1 MNKEINPNRNI
12 LIEDEPFSISQ
23 VFINMKNSFVQ
34 LLTHWKKLSLFAII
48 GGIMG
53 VLIAWFTPTTYTAKT
68 TFVVEEAKSGGSSIL
83 SSLAGQTG
91 LDIASLSG
99 GNGLFSGDN
108 VLLLLKSTSLV
119 KKSLLTPYDETQT
132 LADAYANVN
141 HLKQKWKSN
150 SKINKEINFG
160 GNLTRLEDSLLQ
172 TMMYTIINK
181 EISITRMDKKVSIF
195 ELLVT
200 SKDEKFSY
208 LFATNLLKKT
218 AEFYIDIKV
227 GNLRK
232 NVVRLQER
240 ADSLLDLLDKK
251 TFNAAEATSQMLNGN
266 RALPDLVSSSEI
278 STRNKTIQTT
288 VYTSLIQNL
297 ELSKTSLIQ
306 QTPVFQ
312 NLDNPEYPL
321 KISKTSKLLYS
332 IVGAMIA
339 VVIGAFSIFI
349 KPTPLA
355 D

>member
-208 LFATNLLKKT
+208 LFANNLLKKT

-349 KPTPLA
+349 KPTPIA

>member
-1 MNKEINPNRNI
+1 MNKENNSNRNI
-12 LIEDEPFSISQ
+12 LIEDEPFSITQ
-23 VFINMKNSFVQ
+23 LFINSQTMFLK
-34 LLTHWKKLSLFAII
+34 LLTHWKKLSLFALVGGLI
-48 GGIMG
+48 G
-53 VLIAWFTPTTYTAKT
+53 VVIAWTTPTTYTAKT

-119 KKSLLTPYDETQT
+119 KKSLLSAYDSTQT

-141 HLKQKWKSN
+141 HLKEKWQSN
-150 SKINKEINFG
+150 PKINKVINFG
-160 GNLTRLEDSLLQ
+160 GTLTRLEDSLLQ

-195 ELLVT
+195 ELLVS
-200 SKDEKFSY
+200 SKDENFSY
-208 LFATNLLKKT
+208 LFASNLLKKT

-232 NVVRLQER
+232 NVARLQVR

-251 TFNAAEATSQMLNGN
+251 TYKAAEATSQMLNGN

-288 VYTSLIQNL
+288 VYTSLVQNL

-321 KISKTSKLLYS
+321 KISKASKTLYL
-332 IVGAMIA
+332 IIGAMVA
-339 VVIGAFSIFI
+339 VLIGAITVFI
-349 KPTPLA
+349 KPTPIA

>member
-1 MNKEINPNRNI
+1 
-12 LIEDEPFSISQ
+12 
-23 VFINMKNSFVQ
+23 
-34 LLTHWKKLSLFAII
+34 
-48 GGIMG
+48 
-53 VLIAWFTPTTYTAKT
+53 
-68 TFVVEEAKSGGSSIL
+68 
-83 SSLAGQTG
+83 
-91 LDIASLSG
+91 
-99 GNGLFSGDN
+99 
-108 VLLLLKSTSLV
+108 
-119 KKSLLTPYDETQT
+119 
-132 LADAYANVN
+132 
-141 HLKQKWKSN
+141 
-150 SKINKEINFG
+150 
-160 GNLTRLEDSLLQ
+160 
-172 TMMYTIINK
+172 MYTIINK

-208 LFATNLLKKT
+208 LFSTNLLKKT

-232 NVVRLQER
+232 NVIRLQER

-251 TFNAAEATSQMLNGN
+251 TYKAAEVTSQMLNGN

-297 ELSKTSLIQ
+297 EISKISLIQ

-321 KISKTSKLLYS
+321 KITKASKLIYL
-332 IVGAMIA
+332 IIGAMLAFI
-339 VVIGAFSIFI
+339 IGAFTVFI
-349 KPTPLA
+349 KPTPIA

>member
-1 MNKEINPNRNI
+1 MNPNRNI

-23 VFINMKNSFVQ
+23 VFTNMKNSFVQ
-34 LLTHWKKLSLFAII
+34 LLTHWKKLSLFAFI
-48 GGIMG
+48 GGLMG
-53 VLIAWFTPTTYTAKT
+53 VLVAFFIPTTYTAKT

-108 VLLLLKSTSLV
+108 VLLLLKSTSLI
-119 KKSLLTPYDETQT
+119 KKSLLSPYDENQT
-132 LADAYANVN
+132 LEDSYANVN
-141 HLKQKWKSN
+141 HLKEKWLSN
-150 SKINKEINFG
+150 SKINKEINFSEK
-160 GNLTRLEDSLLQ
+160 LTRLEDSLLQ
-172 TMMYTIINK
+172 TIMYTIINK

-208 LFATNLLKKT
+208 LFSTNLLKKT

-232 NVVRLQER
+232 NVIRLQER

-251 TFNAAEATSQMLNGN
+251 TYKAAEVTSQMLNGN

-297 ELSKTSLIQ
+297 EISKISLIQ

-321 KISKTSKLLYS
+321 KITKASKLIYL
-332 IVGAMIA
+332 IIGAMLAFI
-339 VVIGAFSIFI
+339 IGAFTVFI
-349 KPTPLA
+349 KPTPIA

>member
-1 MNKEINPNRNI
+1 MNPNRNI

-23 VFINMKNSFVQ
+23 VFTNMKNSFVQ
-34 LLTHWKKLSLFAII
+34 LLTHWKKLSLFAFI
-48 GGIMG
+48 GGLMG
-53 VLIAWFTPTTYTAKT
+53 VLVAFFIPTTYTAKT

-108 VLLLLKSTSLV
+108 VLLLLKSTSLI
-119 KKSLLTPYDETQT
+119 KKSLLSPYDETQT

-141 HLKQKWKSN
+141 HLKEKWLSN
-150 SKINKEINFG
+150 SKINKEINFSEK
-160 GNLTRLEDSLLQ
+160 LTRLEDSLLQ
-172 TMMYTIINK
+172 TIMYTIINK

-208 LFATNLLKKT
+208 LFSTNLLKKT

-232 NVVRLQER
+232 NVIRLQER

-251 TFNAAEATSQMLNGN
+251 TYKAAEVTSQMLNGN

-297 ELSKTSLIQ
+297 EISKISLIQ

-321 KISKTSKLLYS
+321 KITKASKLIYL
-332 IVGAMIA
+332 IIGAMLAFI
-339 VVIGAFSIFI
+339 IGAFTVFI
-349 KPTPLA
+349 KPTPIA

>member
-1 MNKEINPNRNI
+1 MNKEINSNRNI
-12 LIEDEPFSISQ
+12 LIEDEPFSITQ
-23 VFINMKNSFVQ
+23 VFINSQAM
-34 LLTHWKKLSLFAII
+34 LLKLFAHWKKLRLFALI
-48 GGIMG
+48 GGLIG
-53 VLIAWFTPTTYTAKT
+53 VLIAWYTPTTYTAKT

-83 SSLAGQTG
+83 SSLGSQTG

-99 GNGLFSGDN
+99 GNSLFSGDN

-119 KKSLLTPYDETQT
+119 KKSLLSPYDSTQT

-141 HLKQKWKSN
+141 HLKENWQAN
-150 SKINKEINFG
+150 PKINKQINFG
-160 GNLTRLEDSLLQ
+160 GNLQRLEDSLLQ

-208 LFATNLLKKT
+208 LFSTNLLKKT

-251 TFNAAEATSQMLNGN
+251 TYKAAEASSQMLNGN
-266 RALPDLVSSSEI
+266 RALPDLISSSEI

-321 KISKTSKLLYS
+321 KITKASKLIYLL
-332 IVGAMIA
+332 IGAMLA
-339 VVIGAFSIFI
+339 VVIGAFTVFI
-349 KPTPLA
+349 KPTPIA

>member
-1 MNKEINPNRNI
+1 MNPNRNI

-23 VFINMKNSFVQ
+23 VFTNIKNRFVQ
-34 LLTHWKKLSLFAII
+34 LFTHWKKLSLFAFI
-48 GGIMG
+48 GGLIG
-53 VLIAWFTPTTYTAKT
+53 VLVAFFIPTTYTAKT

-108 VLLLLKSTSLV
+108 VLLLLKSTSLI
-119 KKSLLTPYDETQT
+119 KKSLLSPYDSTQT

-141 HLKQKWKSN
+141 HLKENWQAN
-150 SKINKEINFG
+150 PKINKKINFG
-160 GNLTRLEDSLLQ
+160 GKLQRLEDSLLQ

-208 LFATNLLKKT
+208 LFSTNLLKKT

-232 NVVRLQER
+232 NVIRLQER

-251 TFNAAEATSQMLNGN
+251 TYKAAEATSQMLNGN
-266 RALPDLVSSSEI
+266 KALPDLVSSSEI

-297 ELSKTSLIQ
+297 EISKTSLIQ

-321 KISKTSKLLYS
+321 KITKASKLIYL
-332 IVGAMIA
+332 IFGAMLALI
-339 VVIGAFSIFI
+339 IGAFTVFI
-349 KPTPLA
+349 KPTPIA